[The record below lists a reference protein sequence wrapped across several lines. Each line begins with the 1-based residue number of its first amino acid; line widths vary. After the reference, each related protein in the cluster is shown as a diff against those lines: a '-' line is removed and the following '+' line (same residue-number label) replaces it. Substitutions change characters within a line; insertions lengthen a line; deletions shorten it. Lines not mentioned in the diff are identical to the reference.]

1 MPARRCATGFCGRLT
16 GIGSTLSSA
25 ADAHPVALKAPAIRR
40 VSGWTVAAVVAL
52 LPAIVVYARP
62 IRTAPNYDE
71 EVYLATMRELHHGV
85 AIGPVFLS
93 QPPGF
98 GWLLDAI
105 GWTTASISDVRAVMI
120 GFSLFACVAAW
131 TLGRRVGGPLG
142 GAIAAGTLA
151 IAPPWPAMATRL
163 EAEVPSTYLAVC
175 ALALAEPFPLAAGAA
190 FALAVSIK
198 LYAASAAVPLVLL
211 ARRRLGSLALGAAIA
226 TAAVALSVVT
236 HLGDVWND
244 AFLFHLKGR
253 GEAGPIS
260 DNVHRVVHFFD
271 LRTPFSVVA
280 AVAIGAAIV
289 AVALRRPWPITWA
302 LWTWPPA
309 AALALIGERPIF
321 DHSLELLAAAWAL
334 PIGVTLAA
342 ATANTTG
349 RARLAV
355 GAATVITV
363 TGALVQQWSHLGP
376 VRPKPD
382 VRAAVHRLRAFY
394 PPGTLVA
401 SDHQI
406 FPYLAHDR
414 EPPQL
419 VDISAVRIAS
429 GNLTTAALLRD
440 SRDAKA
446 FVVGRALSDD
456 QPVLAAL
463 ARRYRQKIVIGT
475 ITIFADP
482 R

>member
-1 MPARRCATGFCGRLT
+1 MT
-16 GIGSTLSSA
+16 GIGSTLSSTA
-25 ADAHPVALKAPAIRR
+25 EAQPTALKAPALRR
-40 VSGWTVAAVVAL
+40 ASGWTIAALVAL
-52 LPAIVVYARP
+52 VPAIVVYARP

-85 AIGPVFLS
+85 ALGPVFLS
-93 QPPGF
+93 QPPGW
-98 GWLLDAI
+98 GWLLDGI
-105 GWTTASISDVRAVMI
+105 GATTSSISDVRAVMI

-163 EAEVPSTYLAVC
+163 EAEVPSTSLAVC
-175 ALALAEPFPLAAGAA
+175 ALALAEPFPLAAGAT

-198 LYAASAAVPLVLL
+198 LYAVSAALPLVLL
-211 ARRRLGSLALGAAIA
+211 ARHRLGAFALGAGIA
-226 TAAVALSVVT
+226 TAAVVLSVAT
-236 HLGDVWND
+236 HLGDVWRD

-253 GEAGPIS
+253 SEAGPAGE
-260 DNVHRVVHFFD
+260 NVHRVVHFFD
-271 LRTPFSVVA
+271 LRTPFAVVA
-280 AVAIGAAIV
+280 VVAIGAAIV
-289 AVALRRPWPITWA
+289 ALILRRPWQIPWV

-309 AALALIGERPIF
+309 AAVALIGERPIF
-321 DHSLELLAAAWAL
+321 DHSLEILAAAWAL
-334 PIGVTLAA
+334 PIGVTLAG
-342 ATANTTG
+342 ATAKTTG

-363 TGALVQQWSHLGP
+363 AGALVQQWSHLGP
-376 VRPKPD
+376 VSPNPD
-382 VRAAVHRLRAFY
+382 VRAAVGQLRVLY

-406 FPYLAHDR
+406 VPYLAHDR

-419 VDISAVRIAS
+419 VDVSGVRVES
-429 GNLTTAALLRD
+429 GELTTAELLRE

-446 FVVGRALSDD
+446 FVVGRALRSDP
-456 QPVLAAL
+456 PVLAAL
-463 ARRYRQKIVIGT
+463 ANRYRRRIVLGT
-475 ITIFADP
+475 ITIYADP